1 MGEATYGHGWA
12 SKKTML
18 FCEDPLR
25 RADLSE
31 MARVCGLVPTEQGDG
46 ADMIVADIRA
56 NPALL
61 ERISKYQQSH
71 STPLLVWTDLE
82 QIDDAYA
89 ALADGE
95 THWLIDGNGHDALA
109 LLATLARRPKTQS
122 VREDGVVDYA
132 ALHRISDG
140 LADFAEMLANMAG
153 ETRKAA
159 APALHA
165 PVSFRKSTP
174 SASTAPLDPAQIRE
188 LIQARRLRDAFFQPG
203 LFGEPAWDILL
214 DLMLAKLERTNVSV
228 SSLCIAAAVPPT
240 TALRCI
246 TGMTEGGLLERSA
259 DPNDARRIFISL
271 SSGTEAAMR
280 RYLAE
285 ILP

>member
-1 MGEATYGHGWA
+1 
-12 SKKTML
+12 
-18 FCEDPLR
+18 
-25 RADLSE
+25 
-31 MARVCGLVPTEQGDG
+31 MARVCGLAPIEQGDG
-46 ADMIVADIRA
+46 ADIIVADIRG
-56 NPALL
+56 NPQLL
-61 ERISKYQQSH
+61 EQISQYRQASNA
-71 STPLLVWTDLE
+71 PLLVWTEID
-82 QIDDAYA
+82 QIDAAYA
-89 ALADGE
+89 SLADTN
-95 THWLIDGNGHDALA
+95 THWLVDGSRHDALA
-109 LLATLARRPKTQS
+109 LLATLAQRPKTQS

-165 PVSFRKSTP
+165 PVSFRKS
-174 SASTAPLDPAQIRE
+174 SSGASTAPLDPAQIRE

-271 SSGTEAAMR
+271 AAGTEAAMR

>member
-1 MGEATYGHGWA
+1 
-12 SKKTML
+12 
-18 FCEDPLR
+18 
-25 RADLSE
+25 
-31 MARVCGLVPTEQGDG
+31 MARVCGLVPIGQGDG
-46 ADMIVADIRA
+46 ADIVVADIRE
-56 NPALL
+56 NSALL
-61 ERISKYQQSH
+61 EQISRYRQANN
-71 STPLLVWTDLE
+71 TPLLVWTEIE

-89 ALADGE
+89 ALADAD
-95 THWLIDGNGHDALA
+95 THWLVDGNGHDALA
-109 LLATLARRPKTQS
+109 LLGTLAQRPKAHS
-122 VREDGVVDYA
+122 VHEDGVVDYA

-153 ETRKAA
+153 ETRKAV

-165 PVSFRKSTP
+165 PISFRKSAP
-174 SASTAPLDPAQIRE
+174 SASIAPLDPAQIRE

-271 SSGTEAAMR
+271 ATGTEAAMR